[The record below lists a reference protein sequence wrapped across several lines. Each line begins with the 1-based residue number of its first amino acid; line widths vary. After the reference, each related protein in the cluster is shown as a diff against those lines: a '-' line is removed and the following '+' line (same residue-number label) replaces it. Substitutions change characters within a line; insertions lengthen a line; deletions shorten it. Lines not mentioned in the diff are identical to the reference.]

1 MPWIPQMYRTLLTLG
16 FVTLSAIVFLSPS
29 RGYAAVQKTDAITLD
44 VATDSLVWA
53 LDGYSLIL
61 GAEHPEFENFRL
73 HVEIFGLTYPD
84 TFIDLNEAN
93 ANEGWERVIDQAFM
107 LAVDHHPLDEWPGFH
122 YSAGFNIQSSTIT
135 RKGLTGET
143 SFSTFELL
151 LTVGYRFKPVDTWE
165 LFVTPYAAIGLP
177 MEISTP
183 DELGGQVFEEP
194 LIQWVGSVRVGWTF
208 PL

>member
-1 MPWIPQMYRTLLTLG
+1 MNVATRLLVAPLVMTTLM
-16 FVTLSAIVFLSPS
+16 LSHSEA
-29 RGYAAVQKTDAITLD
+29 RAAEPEQELLTLD

-61 GAEHPEFENFRL
+61 GAEYSQFPDFRIHL
-73 HVEIFGLTYPD
+73 EVFGLTYPD

-93 ANEGWERVIDQAFM
+93 ADEGWERVIDQAFM
-107 LAVDHHPLDEWPGFH
+107 FAVDHHPLDEWPGFH

-135 RKGLTGET
+135 RKGLTGKT

-183 DELGGQVFEEP
+183 DQLGGQVFEEP

>member
-1 MPWIPQMYRTLLTLG
+1 MDCSDVQNAPITWFCLNQRPAIYLSQPRVCSRSDDRRDHSRCSHRLACLGARWLL
-16 FVTLSAIVFLSPS
+16 AYP
-29 RGYAAVQKTDAITLD
+29 
-44 VATDSLVWA
+44 
-53 LDGYSLIL
+53 

-107 LAVDHHPLDEWPGFH
+107 FAVDHHPLDEWPGFH

-194 LIQWVGSVRVGWTF
+194 FIQWVGSVRVGWTF